1 MNGKTLLIK
10 NGTIVTVNREMEVFS
25 GDILIENNR
34 IRSVAP
40 HIDFAAEAIFNADD
54 FVIVPG
60 FVQTHIHLGQTL
72 FRNLAEDLAL
82 LDWLSQ
88 VIWPGEANHTEETT
102 RLSAQLSLAE
112 FLRNGTTTIM
122 DIGLVHHARVLF
134 ESIAESGIRAVA
146 GKMLM
151 DGGDSPQ
158 GLKEDT
164 DKALNES
171 VELLK
176 KWHGYDDNRILY
188 AFAPRFVLSSSDELL
203 RRLADL
209 AKQYNVIVHSHAS
222 ENKDEVRLVEERFGM
237 RNIEVFDHFGL
248 TEGHLCLAHCIWT
261 DEHERRIMQ
270 EKDIKVLHCPSA
282 NLKLGSGIAP
292 VPDYLQRGIN
302 VSLGA
307 DGAPCNNNLNIFTEM
322 RLAGLIQ
329 KYLHGPQSMPAQT
342 VFKLATIDGARALGM
357 EHEIGSIEPNKKA
370 DLVFIKRNQVHSIP
384 DENIYAKL
392 IYATQAEDV
401 KHVMIDG
408 KWVMRDRQL
417 LTIDEKMLLTQIK
430 L

>member
-40 HIDFAAEAIFNADD
+40 HIDVAAEDIFNAED

-134 ESIAESGIRAVA
+134 ESIDESGIRAVA

-176 KWHGYDDNRILY
+176 KWHGYDDNRIRY

-261 DEHERRIMQ
+261 DEHERRIMR

-417 LTIDEKMLLTQIK
+417 LTIDEKMLLAQIK

>member
-1 MNGKTLLIK
+1 MKGKTLLIK

-40 HIDFAAEAIFNADD
+40 HIDVAAEDIFNAED

-134 ESIAESGIRAVA
+134 ESIDESGIRAVA

-176 KWHGYDDNRILY
+176 KWHGYDDNRIRY

-261 DEHERRIMQ
+261 DEHERRIMR

-417 LTIDEKMLLTQIK
+417 LTIDEKMLLAQIK

>member
-1 MNGKTLLIK
+1 MNGNTLLIK
-10 NGTIVTVNREMEVFS
+10 NGTIVTVNRGMEIFS

-40 HIDFAAEAIFNADD
+40 HIDVPTKATFNAED

-164 DKALNES
+164 EKALSES
-171 VELLK
+171 VELLE
-176 KWHGYDDNRILY
+176 KWHGYDDYRIRY

-203 RRLADL
+203 HQVADL
-209 AKQYNVIVHSHAS
+209 AQKYGVIVHSHAS
-222 ENKDEVRLVEERFGM
+222 ENKDEVHLVEERFGM

-261 DEHERRIMQ
+261 DERERQIMQ

-292 VPDYLQRGIN
+292 VPNYLQRGIN

-357 EHEIGSIEPNKKA
+357 EQAIGSIEPNKKA

-417 LTIDEKMLLTQIK
+417 LTIDEQMLLSQIK

>member
-176 KWHGYDDNRILY
+176 KWHGYDDNRIRY

-261 DEHERRIMQ
+261 DENERRIMQ

-342 VFKLATIDGARALGM
+342 VFRLATIDGARALGM

>member
-1 MNGKTLLIK
+1 MSGKTLLIK

-40 HIDFAAEAIFNADD
+40 HIDVTAEAIFNADD

-176 KWHGYDDNRILY
+176 KWHGYDDNRIRY

-222 ENKDEVRLVEERFGM
+222 ENKDEVRLVKERFGM

-248 TEGHLCLAHCIWT
+248 TEAHLCLAHCIWT

-417 LTIDEKMLLTQIK
+417 LTIDEKMLLAQIK

>member
-1 MNGKTLLIK
+1 MKTHTLLIK
-10 NGTIVTVNREMEVFS
+10 NGTIVTVNPEMQILN
-25 GDILIENNR
+25 GDILIEDGR

-40 HIDFAAEAIFNADD
+40 QISASAEATFYADEYL
-54 FVIVPG
+54 IVPG

-72 FRNLAEDLAL
+72 FRNLAEDLSL

-88 VIWPGEANHTEETT
+88 VIWPGEANHTEEST
-102 RLSAQLSLAE
+102 RISAQLSLAE
-112 FLRNGTTTIM
+112 LIRGGTTTIM

-134 ESIAESGIRAVA
+134 ESIAQSGIRAVA

-151 DGGDSPQ
+151 DGGESPH

-164 DKALNES
+164 DKALSES
-171 VELLK
+171 VELLQ
-176 KWHGYDDNRILY
+176 KWHGFDNNRIRY

-203 RRLADL
+203 RQLAGL
-209 AKQYNVIVHSHAS
+209 AEKYKVMVHSHAS
-222 ENKDEVRLVEERFGM
+222 EMRDEVQLVEDRFGM

-248 TEGHLCLAHCIWT
+248 TDAHLCLAHCIWT
-261 DEHERRIMQ
+261 DENERQIMQ
-270 EKDIKVLHCPSA
+270 RKDVKVLHCPSA

-292 VPDYLQRGIN
+292 VPDYLKRGIN

-329 KYLHGPQSMPAQT
+329 KYLHGPKAMPAQT
-342 VFKLATIDGARALGM
+342 VFKLATIEGAKALGM
-357 EHEIGSIEPNKKA
+357 ENEIGSIELNKKA

-392 IYATQAEDV
+392 IYATQTEDV
-401 KHVMIDG
+401 KHVLIDG

-417 LTIDEKMLLTQIK
+417 LTLDEQEILSQIK

>member
-176 KWHGYDDNRILY
+176 KWHGYDDNRIRY

>member
-1 MNGKTLLIK
+1 MKKNILIK
-10 NGTIVTVNREMEVFS
+10 NGIIVTANPKMDIFR
-25 GDILIENNR
+25 GDILIEDD
-34 IRSVAP
+34 IIKTIAP
-40 HIDFAAEAIFNADD
+40 NISSHHEVVFNADEYL
-54 FVIVPG
+54 IVPG
-60 FVQTHIHLGQTL
+60 FVQTHIHLGQTM
-72 FRNLAEDLAL
+72 FRNMAEDMAL

-88 VIWPGEANHTEETT
+88 VIWPGEANHSRE
-102 RLSAQLSLAE
+102 SAEISAKLSLAE
-112 FLRNGTTTIM
+112 LIRNGTTTIM
-122 DIGLVHHARVLF
+122 DIGLVHHADVLF
-134 ESIAESGIRAVA
+134 ESIAQSGIRAIS

-151 DGGDSPQ
+151 DGGDSPA
-158 GLKEDT
+158 GLMEDT
-164 DKALNES
+164 DKALSES
-171 VELLK
+171 VELLQ
-176 KWHGYDDNRILY
+176 KWHGFDNDRIRY

-203 RRLADL
+203 RQLADL
-209 AKQYNVIVHSHAS
+209 SLKYNVIVHSHAS

-261 DEHERRIMQ
+261 DEHERQIML
-270 EKDIKVLHCPSA
+270 EKDVKVLHCPSA

-292 VPDYLQRGIN
+292 IPDYLQRGIN

-329 KYLHGPQSMPAQT
+329 KYLHGPQAMPAPT

-357 EHEIGSIEPNKKA
+357 EKEVGSIEEGKKA

-392 IYATQAEDV
+392 IYATQSEDV
-401 KHVMIDG
+401 RHVMING
-408 KWVMRDRQL
+408 KWILKDRQL
-417 LTIDEKMLLTQIK
+417 LTLDEMDVISKIK

>member
-176 KWHGYDDNRILY
+176 KWHGYDDNRIRY

-342 VFKLATIDGARALGM
+342 VFRLATIDGARALGM
-357 EHEIGSIEPNKKA
+357 EQEIGSIEPNKKA

>member
-1 MNGKTLLIK
+1 MKTHTLLIK
-10 NGTIVTVNREMEVFS
+10 NGTIVTVNPEMQILN
-25 GDILIENNR
+25 GDILIEDGR

-40 HIDFAAEAIFNADD
+40 QISASAEATFYADEYL
-54 FVIVPG
+54 IVPG

-72 FRNLAEDLAL
+72 FRNLAEDLSL

-88 VIWPGEANHTEETT
+88 VIWPGEANHTEEST
-102 RLSAQLSLAE
+102 RISAQLSLAE
-112 FLRNGTTTIM
+112 LIRGGTTTIM

-134 ESIAESGIRAVA
+134 ESIAQSGIRAVA

-151 DGGDSPQ
+151 DGGESPH

-164 DKALNES
+164 DKALSES
-171 VELLK
+171 VELLQ
-176 KWHGYDDNRILY
+176 KWHGFDNNRIRY

-203 RRLADL
+203 RQLAGL
-209 AKQYNVIVHSHAS
+209 AEKYKVMVHSHAS
-222 ENKDEVRLVEERFGM
+222 EMRDEVQLVEDRFGM

-248 TEGHLCLAHCIWT
+248 TDVHLCLAHCIWT
-261 DEHERRIMQ
+261 DENERQIMQ
-270 EKDIKVLHCPSA
+270 RKDVKVLHCPSA

-292 VPDYLQRGIN
+292 VPDYLKRGIN

-329 KYLHGPQSMPAQT
+329 KYLHGPKAMPAQT
-342 VFKLATIDGARALGM
+342 VFKLATIEGAEALGM
-357 EHEIGSIEPNKKA
+357 ENEIGSIELNKKA

-392 IYATQAEDV
+392 IFSARETDV
-401 KHVMIDG
+401 QHVMVDG
-408 KWVMRDRQL
+408 QWVLKDRQL
-417 LTIDEKMLLTQIK
+417 LTIDENEIIDKIK

>member
-1 MNGKTLLIK
+1 MSGKTLLIK

-40 HIDFAAEAIFNADD
+40 HIDVTAEAIFNADD

-176 KWHGYDDNRILY
+176 KWHGYDDNRIRY

-209 AKQYNVIVHSHAS
+209 AKQYGVIIHSHAS
-222 ENKDEVRLVEERFGM
+222 ENKDEVGLVEERFGM

-342 VFKLATIDGARALGM
+342 VFRLATIDGARALGM
-357 EHEIGSIEPNKKA
+357 EQEIGSIEPNKKA

-417 LTIDEKMLLTQIK
+417 LTIDEKMLLAQIK

>member
-40 HIDFAAEAIFNADD
+40 HIDVSAKAIFNAED

-134 ESIAESGIRAVA
+134 ESIDESGIRAVA

-176 KWHGYDDNRILY
+176 KWHGYDDNRIRY

-261 DEHERRIMQ
+261 DEHERRIMR

-417 LTIDEKMLLTQIK
+417 LTIDEKMLLAQIK